1 MGAPGAP
8 GPTGSPGAAG
18 PAGPAGPTGQQGTAG
33 ADGDD
38 GAPGTPG
45 AQGPI
50 GLTGATGPAG
60 PAGGG
65 LSQYAFIYN
74 LLAQVVPI
82 GAAVTFDTNG
92 PITPGITHA
101 PSSAN
106 INIESPGIY
115 KVTFSVS
122 GTEPNQFA
130 LFRNGALVPGTI
142 YGSGAGTQQNT
153 GLAIITVSANDVL
166 TLRNNASPAAVTLA
180 TPIGGT
186 AASTNAAVTIEK
198 LA

>member
-1 MGAPGAP
+1 V
-8 GPTGSPGAAG
+8 
-18 PAGPAGPTGQQGTAG
+18 
-33 ADGDD
+33 
-38 GAPGTPG
+38 
-45 AQGPI
+45 QGPI
-50 GLTGATGPAG
+50 GQTGATGPAG

-65 LSQYAFIYN
+65 LFQYAFIYN
-74 LLAQVVPI
+74 LLAQGVPI

-101 PSSAN
+101 QGSAN

-142 YGSGAGTQQNT
+142 YVARAPAPSRTPDWR
-153 GLAIITVSANDVL
+153 SS
-166 TLRNNASPAAVTLA
+166 RSPPMTF
-180 TPIGGT
+180 
-186 AASTNAAVTIEK
+186 SR
-198 LA
+198 